1 MGVHVVDVKNIRPL
15 RNLVLR
21 PNLPIETTFYDLD
34 FHKETIHLGF
44 IKNNQIVSIGTFY
57 PQNDIELKSKNG
69 FRLRGMATHP
79 DFRRNSYASKLM
91 LESFRLLQN
100 KKCDIIWCNA
110 RLIAIDFY
118 RLLGFTTIGNEF
130 NIKDIGPHY
139 KMFKKFN

>member
-1 MGVHVVDVKNIRPL
+1 
-15 RNLVLR
+15 
-21 PNLPIETTFYDLD
+21 
-34 FHKETIHLGF
+34 
-44 IKNNQIVSIGTFY
+44 VSIGTFY

-139 KMFKKFN
+139 KMFKKLK